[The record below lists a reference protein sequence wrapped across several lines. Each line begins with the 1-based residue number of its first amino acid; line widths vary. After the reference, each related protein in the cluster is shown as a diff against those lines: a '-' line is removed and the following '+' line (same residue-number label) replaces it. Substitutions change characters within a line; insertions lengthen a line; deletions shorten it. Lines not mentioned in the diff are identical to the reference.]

1 MTDTISMD
9 RGARPSLARRAFWAM
24 RDVSVM
30 TRRNVVHIAREP
42 MQLSDVTIQPV
53 LFTLLFVY
61 VFGSGI
67 PVPGGTYA
75 AFAVAGLLLLNLTTS
90 SMGTA
95 VGLTVDLST
104 GVIDRFRTLPMWP
117 GAVLIGRSITDVLAA
132 SLCTLIVAL
141 AGLAVGWRP
150 AAGAGEMLAG
160 FGVALL
166 FAYALSWV
174 AGCVGLW
181 AKNVESAQSFGF
193 LVLFPLSFVSNALV
207 PTRGMPDWLRTIA
220 DWNPVSAVTAACRT
234 LWGNPNP
241 SAASS
246 AWAMQYPVWT
256 ALAWSIA
263 ILVIC
268 LPVASMLY
276 RRRTTD

>member
-1 MTDTISMD
+1 MIDAVPSVRA
-9 RGARPSLARRAFWAM
+9 RGASPPARVAGAV
-24 RDVSVM
+24 RDVYVV
-30 TRRNVVHIAREP
+30 TRRNLVHIAREP

-75 AFAVAGLLLLNLTTS
+75 SFALAGLLLLNLTTS

-117 GAVLIGRSITDVLAA
+117 AAVLVARSITDVLTAT
-132 SLCTLIVAL
+132 LCTLIIAVC
-141 AGLAVGWRP
+141 GFIVGWRP
-150 AAGAGEMLAG
+150 VAG
-160 FGVALL
+160 FGQVAAGFAVALL
-166 FAYALSWV
+166 FAYALSWL

-181 AKNVESAQSFGF
+181 ARGAETAQSFGF
-193 LVLFPLSFVSNALV
+193 LLLFPISFVSNALV
-207 PTRGMPDWLRTIA
+207 PTRGMPDWLRTIV
-220 DWNPVSAVTAACRT
+220 DWNPVSAVTAACRD

-241 SAASS
+241 SAISS
-246 AWAMQYPVWT
+246 AWSMQHPIWM

-268 LPVASMLY
+268 LPVASVLY

>member
-1 MTDTISMD
+1 MIHDVLLD
-9 RGARPSLARRAFWAM
+9 RGHGPALSTRVVAALH
-24 RDVSVM
+24 DVVVV
-30 TRRNVVHIAREP
+30 TRRNLIHIAREP
-42 MQLSDVTIQPV
+42 LQLSDVTVQPV

-75 AFAVAGLLLLNLTTS
+75 SFALAGLLLLNLTTS

-95 VGLTVDLST
+95 VGLTTDLST
-104 GVIDRFRTLPMWP
+104 GLIDRLRTLPMWP
-117 GAVLIGRSITDVLAA
+117 AAVLVGRSITDVLTAT
-132 SLCTLIVAL
+132 LCTLIIAVS
-141 AGLAVGWRP
+141 GLIVGWRP
-150 AAGAGEMLAG
+150 QTGVGGIVAG
-160 FGVALL
+160 FAVALF

-174 AGCVGLW
+174 AACVGLW
-181 AKNVESAQSFGF
+181 ARGAESAQSFGF

-207 PTRGMPDWLRTIA
+207 PTRGMPGWLRAIA
-220 DWNPVSAVTAACRT
+220 DWNPVSAVTAACRD

-241 SAASS
+241 SSGS
-246 AWAMQYPVWT
+246 GAWSMQHPIPM

-263 ILVIC
+263 LLMVC
-268 LPVASMLY
+268 LPLAAWLY